1 MKTFASVKLVKDLC
15 FLGGTEILF
24 FWTQTQVE
32 DNEGKPHI
40 PAVRTFGVFFS
51 MMKLV
56 SSSTLGEVELK
67 RRFKKANKKKAAF
80 TLIIDYG
87 IDTEDTIKKSS
98 TTERCLTENT
108 QNAERL

>member
-1 MKTFASVKLVKDLC
+1 
-15 FLGGTEILF
+15 
-24 FWTQTQVE
+24 
-32 DNEGKPHI
+32 
-40 PAVRTFGVFFS
+40 

-87 IDTEDTIKKSS
+87 IDTEDTIKKVAP
-98 TTERCLTENT
+98 
-108 QNAERL
+108 QKGA